1 MPERENSRRAAL
13 KAVFAMGGLLFLL
26 AAAYIIVQLYVILG
40 REYKTEIAVLYTMAD
55 SVELPGFVMFDA
67 INVPGEGNLGYLVED
82 GERVSE
88 GAVIAEKY
96 TDDSQSAAR
105 EQLIRL
111 QNNIDLLTK
120 SQNSAGS
127 DLTLLTTQTK
137 TALYNLLDQLDTA
150 SYSGMQDAESEF
162 LLAQNRLQIS
172 TGQTSG
178 FQSTI
183 AELEAERDTVAAQLE
198 GLETITAEENGYF
211 ISAASA
217 MPLDLE
223 EQTLADATPA
233 QIQEL
238 LDQGV
243 ATSTASLAGRIVE
256 GFSWRFYTVCDQDT
270 AERFDGVTNV
280 RISIPGKE
288 ETPLDATVSSVEL
301 DEESGLAKIVIE
313 CQTINSDVLR
323 LGQETAKI
331 DLQTYQ
337 GLRIDKDALH
347 IVDGEKGVYVKYGD
361 LQRFRKIQILYEDDT
376 YMLVPSD
383 GSVGGDSEVRLYDEV
398 IVEGSNL
405 QDGGL
410 I

>member
-1 MPERENSRRAAL
+1 MPERENHRRAAV
-13 KAVFAMGGLLFLL
+13 KAAVVMGTLLFLL
-26 AAAYIIVQLYVILG
+26 AAAYIIVQLYAILG
-40 REYKTEIAVLYTMAD
+40 REYKTETAISYTMAD

-67 INVPGEGNLGYLVED
+67 VNVPGEGNLGYLAED
-82 GERVSE
+82 GERVAE

-111 QNNIDLLTK
+111 DNSIDLLTK

-127 DLTLLTTQTK
+127 DLSLLTTQTN

-150 SYSGMQDAESEF
+150 SYTGMMDAESEF
-162 LLAQNRLQIS
+162 LLAQNRLQVS

-183 AELEAERDTVAAQLE
+183 AELQSERDQVAAQLD
-198 GLETITAEENGYF
+198 GLETITAEKNGYF

-223 EQTLADATPA
+223 EQTLKDATPS
-233 QIQEL
+233 QLQDL
-238 LDQGV
+238 LNEGV
-243 ATSTASLAGRIVE
+243 ADSTEALAGRIVE
-256 GFSWRFYTVCDQDT
+256 GFSWRFYTVCDLDT
-270 AERFDGVTNV
+270 AARFDGITNV

-288 ETPLDATVSSVEL
+288 DTPLDATVSSVET
-301 DEESGLAKIVIE
+301 DEAAGLAKVVIE
-313 CQTINSDVLR
+313 CQTINADVLR
-323 LGQETAKI
+323 LGQEMAQI
-331 DLQTYQ
+331 DLKTYE
-337 GLRIDKDALH
+337 GIRIDKDALH
-347 IVDGEKGVYVKYGD
+347 IVDGQKGVYVKYGD
-361 LQRFRKIQILYEDDT
+361 LQRFRKITILYEDDN
-376 YMLVPSD
+376 YMLVPAD
-383 GSVGGDSEVRLYDEV
+383 GGIGKDSEVRLYDEI